1 MRMPGILKLLLV
13 LLQAAT
19 CLLVLQEARVWLSAM
34 AGARPCHH
42 YACMAGT
49 VTCRDFLL
57 KRPLFQPSS
66 MRATAAE
73 TAASKIL
80 HGHAM
85 ALALDS
91 QDLPWLPIAT

>member
-1 MRMPGILKLLLV
+1 MVG
-13 LLQAAT
+13 
-19 CLLVLQEARVWLSAM
+19 
-34 AGARPCHH
+34 GPCHH
-42 YACMAGT
+42 YKRMIGT
-49 VTCRDFLL
+49 VTSKDFLL
-57 KRPLFQPSS
+57 KKPLCQPTS

-91 QDLPWLPIAT
+91 QDLPGCRQQPEYILECEVRVLG